1 MVIVKLAA
9 VRVYLYVI
17 KAGMAEYFCINVSA
31 TIAPKVKFTAIYTER
46 NFAAVTEDDGRNF
59 SATSAGN
66 GCVCY
71 DNHKISGWQMQ

>member
-1 MVIVKLAA
+1 MVIVKLAP
-9 VRVYLYVI
+9 VRIYLNVV
-17 KAGMAEYFCINVSA
+17 KTGMAENFCIHMAAAV
-31 TIAPKVKFTAIYTER
+31 APKVKFTAIYTER